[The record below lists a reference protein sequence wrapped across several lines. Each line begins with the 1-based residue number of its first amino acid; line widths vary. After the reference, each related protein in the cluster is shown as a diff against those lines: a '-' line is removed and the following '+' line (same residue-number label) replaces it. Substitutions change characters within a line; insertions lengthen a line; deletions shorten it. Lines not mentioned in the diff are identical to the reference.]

1 MEKRILKNF
10 LFAGLLTL
18 LVTGVTSCGV
28 KDSDL
33 KASVET
39 ALKANPDMTGLTV
52 DVKDGIVTLG
62 GECKDDACKAKCEE
76 LAKAVKG
83 VKNVDN
89 KTTVTPPPP
98 PPPAPVIAA
107 DDPLTAGVKDATKD
121 FPGVTATVK
130 DGIITVTGEITAAHW
145 KKLKMAL
152 DGLKPKKVDG
162 SALKI
167 K

>member
-1 MEKRILKNF
+1 MKKGILRTF
-10 LFAGLLTL
+10 LLATL
-18 LVTGVTSCGV
+18 SIALVTGITSCGV
-28 KDSDL
+28 KDADV
-33 KASVET
+33 KAAVET
-39 ALKANPDMTGLTV
+39 ALQANPDMKGLTV
-52 DVKDGIVTLG
+52 EVKDGVVTLG

-83 VKNVDN
+83 VKSVDN

-98 PPPAPVIAA
+98 PPTVVVTA
-107 DDPLTAGVKDATKD
+107 DDPLVKGVTDATKD

-130 DGIITVTGEITAAHW
+130 DGVITVTGEITAAHW

-162 SALKI
+162 SGLKI